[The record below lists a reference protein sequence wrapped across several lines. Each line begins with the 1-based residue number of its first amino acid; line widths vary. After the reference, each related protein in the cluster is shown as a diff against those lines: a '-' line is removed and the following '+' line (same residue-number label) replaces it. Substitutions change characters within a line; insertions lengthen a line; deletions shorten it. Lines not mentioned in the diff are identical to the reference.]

1 VAIQIALLRGVNVGG
16 NRKVAMADLRAA
28 VTEMGFTDVQSLLQ
42 SGNLVFRASG
52 RAGAA
57 TLERTLEQGVEER
70 LGVRTDFHVR
80 TVAEWE
86 AAIAANPFPAEARRD
101 PGHLLVLFMKGAPAP
116 KAVQAL
122 QAAITGPERVRAEG
136 RQAYLVYPDGAG
148 RSRVTNAV
156 LDKHLGGR
164 GTARNWN
171 TVLKLAE
178 LVKLE

>member
-1 VAIQIALLRGVNVGG
+1 
-16 NRKVAMADLRAA
+16 
-28 VTEMGFTDVQSLLQ
+28 
-42 SGNLVFRASG
+42 
-52 RAGAA
+52 
-57 TLERTLEQGVEER
+57 
-70 LGVRTDFHVR
+70 
-80 TVAEWE
+80 
-86 AAIAANPFPAEARRD
+86 
-101 PGHLLVLFMKGAPAP
+101 MKGAPAP

-178 LVKLE
+178 LIKLE

>member
-16 NRKVAMADLRAA
+16 HRMVAMADLRAA
-28 VTEMGFTDVQSLLQ
+28 VSEMGFTDVRSLLQ
-42 SGNLVFRASG
+42 SGNLVLRAAG
-52 RAGAA
+52 RVGGA
-57 TLERTLEQGVEER
+57 TLERTLELGIEER

-80 TVAEWE
+80 TLAEWE

-101 PGHLLVLFMKGAPAP
+101 PGHLLVLFMKEVPAP
-116 KAVQAL
+116 KAVQTL
-122 QAAITGPERVRAEG
+122 QATITGSERVRAEG

-171 TVLKLAE
+171 TVVKLAE
-178 LVKLE
+178 LAKG

>member
-1 VAIQIALLRGVNVGG
+1 VAIQVALLRGVNVGG

-42 SGNLVFRASG
+42 SGNLVFRAAG
-52 RAGAA
+52 RAGGA
-57 TLERTLEQGVEER
+57 TLERALEHGVEQR
-70 LGVRTDFHVR
+70 LGVGTDFHVR

-101 PGHLLVLFMKGAPAP
+101 PGHLLVLFMKEAPTP
-116 KAVQAL
+116 KAVHTL
-122 QAAITGPERVRAEG
+122 QAAITGRERVRAEG

-148 RSRVTNAV
+148 RSRVTTAV

-178 LVKLE
+178 LAKPQ